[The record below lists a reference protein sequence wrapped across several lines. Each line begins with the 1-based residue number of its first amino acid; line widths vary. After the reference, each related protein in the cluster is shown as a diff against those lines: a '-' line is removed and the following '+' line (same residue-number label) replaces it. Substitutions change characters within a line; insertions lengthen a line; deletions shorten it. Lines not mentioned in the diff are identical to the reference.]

1 MLWLFELMFMM
12 FILMF
17 AETSRIK
24 KEIALEQYR
33 YDIILKLE
41 DAMRE
46 HDREFRKIIELDNK
60 IPYRIPELKPNHSDK
75 KKVDKSN

>member
-46 HDREFRKIIELDNK
+46 HDREFR
-60 IPYRIPELKPNHSDK
+60 
-75 KKVDKSN
+75 